1 MKVLIPGSFDPVTTG
16 HADIIRRAAALFGE
30 VTACIFVNTEKRNSG
45 MFTYQQRMELL
56 RLVCSEIKGA
66 NADMSDMLV
75 ADYAEKGGYSAI
87 VKGIRGASDID
98 YELMI
103 ADVNLH
109 IWEGA
114 ETLFLPSPAEYARIS
129 STAVRELI
137 KYRLPLNG
145 WVPEIAAG
153 YIRGLVDSGELD
165 I

>member
-16 HADIIRRAAALFGE
+16 HTDIIRRAAALFGE
-30 VTACIFVNTEKRNSG
+30 VTACIFVNSEKRLSG
-45 MFTYQQRMELL
+45 MFTPQQRFELL

-66 NADMSDMLV
+66 RADISDMLV
-75 ADYAEKGGYSAI
+75 AEYAKTGGYSAI
-87 VKGIRGASDID
+87 VKGIRSAGDID

-103 ADVNLH
+103 SDVNLY

-114 ETLFLPSPAEYARIS
+114 ETLFLPSSPEYARMS

-137 KYRLPLNG
+137 KYRLPLDG
-145 WVPEIAAG
+145 WMPEIAAD
-153 YIRGLVDSGELD
+153 YIGKLIDSGELK

>member
-30 VTACIFVNTEKRNSG
+30 VTACIFVNSEKRSSG
-45 MFTYQQRMELL
+45 MFTYPHRLELL

-66 NADMSDMLV
+66 KADMSDILM
-75 ADYAEKGGYSAI
+75 AEYMKKGGYSAV
-87 VKGIRGASDID
+87 VKGIRGAADID

-114 ETLFLPSPAEYARIS
+114 ETLFLPSSAEYARIN

-137 KYRLPLNG
+137 KYRLPLDG
-145 WVPEIAAG
+145 WVPQIAAG
-153 YIRGLVDSGELD
+153 YIRKLTESGELNK
-165 I
+165 